1 MTTPSEPRPIP
12 VHLASV
18 APELGELG
26 RYAPAAA
33 ASPPSSAPS
42 SRRAVYRT
50 VTLTAAEPV
59 QELMAA
65 SDDRICAYVVVV
77 DADVIISDNKSDAA
91 AGRGAY
97 VPCVTPTATKPN
109 LAAPYPVEDNRV
121 VYAGPVV
128 ALAGA
133 NVIRVSVNAV
143 YRA

>member
-1 MTTPSEPRPIP
+1 MTTPTEPRPIP

-33 ASPPSSAPS
+33 ASSPTSAPR

-59 QELMAA
+59 QEIMAA
-65 SDDRICAYVVVV
+65 SDDRIIAYVVVV
-77 DADVIISDNKSDAA
+77 DADVFLSDNKSDAA

-109 LAAPYPVEDNRV
+109 LAAPYPLEDNRV
-121 VYAGPVV
+121 IYAGPV
-128 ALAGA
+128 AAITGT
-133 NVIRVSVNAV
+133 NVIRISVNGATQ
-143 YRA
+143 